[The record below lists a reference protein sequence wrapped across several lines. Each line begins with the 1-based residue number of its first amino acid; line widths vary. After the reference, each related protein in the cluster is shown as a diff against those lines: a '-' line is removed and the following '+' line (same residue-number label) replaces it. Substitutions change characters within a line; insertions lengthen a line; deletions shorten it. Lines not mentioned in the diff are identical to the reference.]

1 MEQLCGELHEFN
13 VMFLVAQVIDTRF
26 SAVMGFADE
35 AASKQATALI
45 RKYKFHGRA
54 PICVDRSGPRTI
66 EVARP
71 SRHCR
76 NDCT

>member
-45 RKYKFHGRA
+45 RKYELHGRA
-54 PICVDRSGPRTI
+54 PNLC
-66 EVARP
+66 
-71 SRHCR
+71 
-76 NDCT
+76 